1 MKGREHTIPSTVFPT
16 NNNLAVLGHELGNVL
31 NGILGMAELLGDSGL
46 NAEQD
51 RWLKAIEN
59 SGRQMESLIRS
70 VWAVQE
76 EGDRTVA
83 QHPVRVD
90 GMEILEHVVTSH
102 TPAASL
108 RNNQLLLVAYPDLPR
123 YWRLDACLVRQLLD
137 NLVGNAIKFTLKG
150 EVIIEAAS
158 VGDAGDQ
165 GRAIRL
171 RVSDTGP
178 GFDVARSEHLFSA
191 YHPNSAPAEAGTGNR
206 GLGLYICRKIVLA
219 LGGNIRCSIPKKG
232 GSRFEVVLPGAFCS
246 DKGRPLGLQSTLF
259 GRIRCQLN
267 LEKAFYRSVG
277 NFLSRLGVPFGEA
290 EAVPPRGGLSLII
303 SEAPH
308 DWAKAPPSL
317 LFTPHTNSTFKPR
330 QRILQAPLLESSL
343 GSLLLEI
350 ALEWRSLVLRNESP
364 DSVPRLR

>member
-1 MKGREHTIPSTVFPT
+1 MKGHEHAIASTVFPS
-16 NNNLAVLGHELGNVL
+16 NHDLAVLGHELGNVL
-31 NGILGMAELLGDSGL
+31 NGLLGMAELLGDSGL
-46 NAEQD
+46 NAEQN

-76 EGDRTVA
+76 EGEQISA
-83 QHPVRVD
+83 PQPIRVD

-108 RNNQLLLVAYPDLPR
+108 RKNRLLLVAHPDMPR

-137 NLVGNAIKFTLKG
+137 NLVGNAIKFTREG
-150 EVIIEAAS
+150 EVVIEAAA
-158 VGDAGDQ
+158 VAVEGDP

-178 GFDVARSEHLFSA
+178 GFDLAKSEHLFTA
-191 YHPNSAPAEAGTGNR
+191 YHRSSVPGKAAIGNR
-206 GLGLYICRKIVLA
+206 GLGLYICRKIAVV
-219 LGGNIRCSIPKKG
+219 LGGDIKCAIPENG
-232 GSRFEVVLPGAFCS
+232 GSCFEVILPGAFCS
-246 DKGRPLGLQSTLF
+246 DKGRPLALQSSLF
-259 GRIRCQLN
+259 GRVRCQLD
-267 LEKAFYRSVG
+267 LGEALYPSVG
-277 NFLSRLGVPFGEA
+277 NFLSRLGVPFGEEDA
-290 EAVPPRGGLSLII
+290 APPRDGFSLLI
-303 SEAPH
+303 SEAPQ
-308 DWAKAPPSL
+308 ACVKGLPSL
-317 LFTPHTNSTFKPR
+317 LFTPHPDSTFKPQ